1 MSCENFLKIFLKL
14 LLFIFWLTVARGAQ
28 PSARSLTEFK
38 GLESTFYSTE
48 SGKAYLSLKYG
59 SANMRNPK
67 IGFLKF
73 GMSFL
78 EVNDLRASLDLRFAR
93 SEDLFSRWKNLLNQ
107 KAIRYATFEP
117 ITILLTDRI
126 GQTYLLKSLKGKLNA
141 SGRLMLWGQSTIEYD
156 GSIESFPRLAID
168 FDDTRS
174 HLIVEKDKQEK
185 IKILIQ

>member
-14 LLFIFWLTVARGAQ
+14 LLFIFWLTVARGVQ
-28 PSARSLTEFK
+28 PSALTLTEFK

-48 SGKAYLSLKYG
+48 SGKAYLNLKYE

-117 ITILLTDRI
+117 ISIVLTDRM
-126 GQTYLLKSLKGKLNA
+126 GHTYLLKSSKGKLNA
-141 SGRLMLWGQSTIEYD
+141 SGRLMLFGESTIEHD

-168 FDDTRS
+168 FDHTSSR
-174 HLIVEKDKQEK
+174 LIIDKDKLGI
-185 IKILIQ
+185 IKLFVQ